1 MEPLAGRTVALCVTG
16 SIAAYKAV
24 EVARLCVK
32 AGARVIPVMTPSATR
47 FVGAV
52 TLSGICGEA
61 AVLDMWDPSFS
72 GEVHVSI
79 GERAEVVVIV
89 PATADVLSRL
99 ANGRAD
105 DVVTALALCARGPV
119 VAAPAMHP
127 RMWDHPA
134 TRKNLDELERQ
145 RRVEL
150 VGPVEGL
157 VASGESGMGRMAEP
171 AEIYAAIVRAITPQ
185 DLAGKRILV
194 TAGPTFEDIDPVRY
208 LANRSS
214 GKMGFAIA
222 ERAALR
228 GANVLLVAGPVSLA
242 TPAGVERVDVRSAAD
257 MRRAMRTAMGD
268 GLREIDALVMSAA
281 VADFRPQKPSKTKMK
296 KGEAAPEIALAQ
308 NPDLLA
314 EVGQLRGD
322 RGRPLLVGF
331 ALETGDDEALVAYAR
346 RKLAEKNVDLVV
358 ANAAGE
364 ALGTEDNRAIFV
376 NAERAEAL
384 PRMSKHALADALLDR
399 IRDATEV
406 RQSRPTARKAVSKE
420 LPRGA
425 QAARAPGRKRGKPSR
440 PPARGRRASPKGR

>member
-1 MEPLAGRTVALCVTG
+1 MFLYYKAMEPLAGRTVALCVTG

-32 AGARVIPVMTPSATR
+32 AGAHVIPVMTPSAAK
-47 FVGAV
+47 FIGPV

-79 GERAEVVVIV
+79 ADQAEVVAIV
-89 PATADVLSRL
+89 PATADLLARL
-99 ANGRAD
+99 VSGRAD
-105 DVVTALALCARGPV
+105 DVVTALALCARGPI

-127 RMWDHPA
+127 RMWAHPA

-150 VGPVEGL
+150 VGPVDGL

-171 AEIYAAIVRAITPQ
+171 AEIFAAIVRAITPQ

-228 GANVLLVAGPVSLA
+228 GANVLLVAGPVSLP
-242 TPAGVERVDVRSAAD
+242 TPAGVDRVDVRSAAD
-257 MRRAMRTAMGD
+257 MRRAMKTAMGD
-268 GLREIDALVMSAA
+268 GIREIDALVMSAA
-281 VADFRPQKPSKTKMK
+281 VADFRPQKASKTKIK
-296 KGEAAPEIALAQ
+296 KGEAAPEIALAP

-331 ALETGDDEALVAYAR
+331 ALETGDDEALVAYGR
-346 RKLAEKNVDLVV
+346 RKLAEKGVDLVV
-358 ANAAGE
+358 ANAADE

-384 PRMSKHALADALLDR
+384 PRMSKHTLADALLDR
-399 IRDATEV
+399 IRDATE
-406 RQSRPTARKAVSKE
+406 
-420 LPRGA
+420 LPQGA
-425 QAARAPGRKRGKPSR
+425 PAARAPGRKKGKGSR
-440 PPARGRRASPKGR
+440 PPARARRASPKGR